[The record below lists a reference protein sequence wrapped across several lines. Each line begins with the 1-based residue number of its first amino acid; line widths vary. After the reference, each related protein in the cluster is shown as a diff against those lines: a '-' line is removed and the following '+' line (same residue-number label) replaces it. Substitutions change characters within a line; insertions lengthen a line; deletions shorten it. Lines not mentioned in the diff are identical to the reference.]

1 MKADSL
7 FKKMQKN
14 KTQSA
19 IVIDELGCVSGF
31 VTMEDLI
38 EEVMGNIDDE
48 YDEPIELI
56 KKIGDNIYLVDGTIP
71 LHDLNRELSIHIRR
85 ESEQYS
91 SLAGFIADK
100 LEMIPEEGL
109 EFELDNLRF
118 KVIEVSHHRV
128 KVVQIEILK

>member
-1 MKADSL
+1 
-7 FKKMQKN
+7 
-14 KTQSA
+14 
-19 IVIDELGCVSGF
+19 
-31 VTMEDLI
+31 
-38 EEVMGNIDDE
+38 MGNIDDE

-128 KVVQIEILK
+128 KIVQIEILK